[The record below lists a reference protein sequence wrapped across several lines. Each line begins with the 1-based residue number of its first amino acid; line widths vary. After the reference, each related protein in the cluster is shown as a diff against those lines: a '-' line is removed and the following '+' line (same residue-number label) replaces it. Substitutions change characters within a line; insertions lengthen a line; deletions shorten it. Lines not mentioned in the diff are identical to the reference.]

1 MALTRREFLMTAGAV
16 AAGVAARPRSGEAS
30 ETFSGNPDRF
40 GVLTDTTL
48 CIGRNCRRCEIA
60 CARENGLP
68 PIAKPAEDESVFDEV
83 RRPHAAVFTVVN
95 RFDNPEPG
103 RPPVYVKKQC
113 MHCDEP
119 ACASACPVKALR
131 KTPEG
136 AVVYNEHVC
145 IGCRYCMVAC
155 PFEIPAY
162 EYNRALEPRVRKC
175 SLCWATRLRQNRRPA
190 CVEAC
195 PNEVMTFGKRSELLA
210 IAHQKIM
217 SQPERYVD
225 HIYGER
231 EVGGTSWLYLSS
243 VPFEQIGMPVD
254 LAALPYPELTRTYLS
269 SAPLVMTL
277 WPAFFAGLYIFSKRR
292 EELRNPPRENRDEGG
307 QA

>member
-1 MALTRREFLMTAGAV
+1 MSLTRRKFLMTAGV
-16 AAGVAARPRSGEAS
+16 MAAGAAARPLSGKATEHF
-30 ETFSGNPDRF
+30 TGNPDRY

-48 CIGRNCRRCEIA
+48 CIGLNCRRCEIA

-68 PIAKPAEDESVFDEV
+68 PIEKPPEDDSVFDEV
-83 RRPHAAVFTVVN
+83 RRGHAAVFTVVN
-95 RFDNPEPG
+95 RFPNPDPG

-119 ACASACPVKALR
+119 ACASACPVKAFR
-131 KTPEG
+131 KTAEG
-136 AVVYNEHVC
+136 AVIYNEHVC

-175 SLCWATRLRQNRRPA
+175 TMCWDTRVRQGRRPA

-195 PNEVMTFGKRSELLA
+195 PNEVMIFGRRSELLA
-210 IAHQKIM
+210 IAHQKIV
-217 SQPERYVD
+217 SQPQRYVD
-225 HIYGER
+225 HVYGER

-243 VPFEQIGMPVD
+243 VPFESVGMPVD
-254 LAALPYPELTRTYLS
+254 LGAAPYPELTRTYLS
-269 SAPLVMTL
+269 AAPLVMTL
-277 WPAFFAGLYIFSKRR
+277 WPAFFAGLYLFSKRR
-292 EELRNPPRENRDEGG
+292 EELRKGEGE
-307 QA
+307 A

>member
-1 MALTRREFLMTAGAV
+1 MALTRREFLMTAGA
-16 AAGVAARPRSGEAS
+16 AAACTAARPLRGEAS
-30 ETFSGNPDRF
+30 ETFGGNPDRF
-40 GVLTDTTL
+40 GVLTDTTV
-48 CIGRNCRRCEIA
+48 CIGLNCRRCEIA

-68 PIAKPAEDESVFDEV
+68 PIERPPEDESVFHEV

-95 RFDNPEPG
+95 RFDHPEPG

-119 ACASACPVKALR
+119 ACASACPVKAFR

-162 EYNRALEPRVRKC
+162 EYDRALEPRVRKC
-175 SLCWATRLRQNRRPA
+175 TMCWATRLREGRAPA
-190 CVEAC
+190 CVGAC
-195 PNEVMTFGKRSELLA
+195 PNEVMIFGKRSELLA

-225 HIYGER
+225 HVYGEH

-243 VPFEQIGMPVD
+243 VPFEHTGLPVD
-254 LAALPYPELTRTYLS
+254 LGAAPYPQLTRNYLS
-269 SAPLVMTL
+269 AAPLVMTL

-292 EELRNPPRENRDEGG
+292 DEVRKSRNEGG
-307 QA
+307 RA